1 MKHPES
7 ASKDMNEVL
16 ANLASHLDAIAGQ
29 IFEIEEAVG
38 LLLVQRVNME
48 SSTIARLQ
56 KLDFVR
62 QSLEDIA
69 ILSHLLKREDFFIQI
84 EIESIVPKL
93 KLEETVRVLR
103 GSNQFV
109 TITHDQGDIDF
120 FDDAD
125 G

>member
-1 MKHPES
+1 MKQPES
-7 ASKDMNEVL
+7 VRKDMNEVL
-16 ANLASHLDAIAGQ
+16 ANLSSHLDAIAGQ

-62 QSLEDIA
+62 QSLQDIA
-69 ILSHLLKREDFFIQI
+69 ILSHLLKREDCSIHI
-84 EIESIVPKL
+84 EIETIVPKL
-93 KLEETVRVLR
+93 KLEETVRLVT

-109 TITHDQGDIDF
+109 TDTHLQGDIDF
-120 FDDAD
+120 FNDAES
-125 G
+125 